1 MLHLTIEAAL
11 ALLTL
16 CGIAFYTIALWGTR
30 NFLGGNR
37 AVTRLEP
44 LPSVSILKP
53 LKGADGQTYAAL
65 RSHCEQQYGTY
76 EILFGVND
84 ADDEA
89 VPLVRKL
96 IREFPD
102 REISLIVCTEVFGT
116 NRKVSNLI
124 HLLRRAKYPY
134 IVVNDGDIR
143 VSPGYLQA
151 VMAPFQASETGMVT
165 CLYRG
170 TPANTPGSQ
179 LEALGIS
186 TDFAPGVL
194 TARFLDG
201 GLTFGLGSTLA
212 MNRTAL
218 EKIGGFESVVDFLA
232 DDYQLG
238 RNIAQA
244 GFKVALV
251 HEVVETSIPA
261 YSFREFWEHQLR
273 WARTMRISRPSG
285 YRGLAL
291 SYGLPWAILLVIVA
305 PGSWLPWTL
314 LAVALVARCAIA
326 LMVGTRILRD
336 QHVLRN
342 LWLLPVRDVLAL
354 AIWFFSYAG
363 NTVTWRGEK
372 FRLEQG
378 RMYPISAG
386 PPRDVGRAE
395 QKAGAET
402 QR

>member
-16 CGIAFYTIALWGTR
+16 CGIAFYTIALWSAR
-30 NFLGGNR
+30 NFLRENR
-37 AVTRLEP
+37 AVAGLGS
-44 LPSVSILKP
+44 LSSVSILKP

-89 VPLVRKL
+89 VPIVRKL
-96 IREFPD
+96 MREFPD
-102 REISLIVCTEVFGT
+102 REINLIVCTEVFGT

-124 HLLRRAKYPY
+124 HLLRQAKYPH

-143 VSPGYLQA
+143 VSPGYLQT
-151 VMAPFQASETGMVT
+151 VMAPFQDPRTGMVT
-165 CLYRG
+165 FLYRG
-170 TPANTPGSQ
+170 TPASTPGSR

-194 TARFLDG
+194 TARFLEG

-212 MNRTAL
+212 MSRTAL

-238 RNIAQA
+238 KSIVQA
-244 GFKVALV
+244 GFNVVLV
-251 HEVVETSIPA
+251 HEVVETSVPA

-291 SYGLPWAILLVIVA
+291 SYGLPWAILLAIVA
-305 PGSWLPWTL
+305 PGSWLAWTL
-314 LAVALVARCAIA
+314 LAVALVARCAVA
-326 LMVGTRILRD
+326 LIVGTGILRD
-336 QHVLRN
+336 QNVLRD
-342 LWLLPVRDVLAL
+342 LWLLPARDVLAL

-378 RMYPISAG
+378 RMYPTSADKH
-386 PPRDVGRAE
+386 RYVGRAE
-395 QKAGAET
+395 QKTGAET